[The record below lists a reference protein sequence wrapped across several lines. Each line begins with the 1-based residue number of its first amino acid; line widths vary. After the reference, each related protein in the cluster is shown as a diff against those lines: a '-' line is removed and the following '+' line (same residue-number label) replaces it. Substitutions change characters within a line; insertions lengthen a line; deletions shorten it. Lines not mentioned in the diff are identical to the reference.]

1 MTDQLLLSFEEK
13 LDQLIQWCEHLSEE
27 NARLQQAVGDARRR
41 ESDWQ
46 LREADWN
53 TERTRLVEKNEL
65 AKNRVEA
72 MISRLKNLE
81 EQA

>member
-27 NARLQQAVGDARRR
+27 NARLQQAVGDAQRR

-65 AKNRVEA
+65 AENRVEA